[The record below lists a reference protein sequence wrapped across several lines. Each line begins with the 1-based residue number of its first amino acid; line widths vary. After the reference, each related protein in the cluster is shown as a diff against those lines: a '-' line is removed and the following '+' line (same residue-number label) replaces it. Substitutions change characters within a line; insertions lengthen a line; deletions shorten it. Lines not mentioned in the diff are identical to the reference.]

1 MPGAFKKLRES
12 HPALDLQLMVLEEDP
27 AMNELLAGRIDLA
40 CATESTLVAA
50 PERNGVTY
58 HHLFDDQLLVA
69 LPIGH
74 RLAHQP
80 AIALADLASE
90 AWFTTCLEGT
100 CEDTNI
106 VLRATAD
113 AGFEP
118 NVQLRSD
125 DYQAIQGMVASGMG
139 VALIPALA
147 GGASRHDLV
156 VRPVAGRPPV
166 RRIVAG
172 VRAGD
177 DDPLV
182 DRLIESLRAAGR
194 AVPFGMGPRLV
205 ARASI
210 GSRPTTPIWQTDL
223 DGPGVKRA

>member
-1 MPGAFKKLRES
+1 MLAAAGVDRPKLRVGAFATVAAGLVPGAFKELRET
-12 HPALDLQLMVLEEDP
+12 HPALDLQLNVIEQEP
-27 AMNELLAGRIDLA
+27 ALDELQAGRIDLA
-40 CATESTLVAA
+40 MATESELVAA
-50 PERNGVTY
+50 PERNGVAY
-58 HHLFDDQLLVA
+58 HHIFDDQLLVA

-74 RLAHQP
+74 RLARQP
-80 AIALADLASE
+80 AVALADLADE
-90 AWFTTCLEGT
+90 QWFTTCLAGT

-118 NVQLRSD
+118 NVTLRSD

-147 GGASRHDLV
+147 GGSARHDLV

-166 RRIVAG
+166 RRIVCA
-172 VRAGD
+172 VRSGES
-177 DDPLV
+177 DPLV

-194 AVPFGMGPRLV
+194 TVPFGMGPRLV
-205 ARASI
+205 AA
-210 GSRPTTPIWQTDL
+210 
-223 DGPGVKRA
+223 